1 MKNLF
6 NNPDWDPLATL
17 TQLIEN
23 EELHS
28 QLTRDIAQALNNH
41 AVNISEITAILNELN
56 HRVYQLESQVL
67 AQEIEIA
74 AIKNRT

>member
-1 MKNLF
+1 MTNLF

-28 QLTRDIAQALNNH
+28 QLTRDIAGALNNH
-41 AVNISEITAILNELN
+41 AVNLTEISKILNELN
-56 HRVYQLESQVL
+56 LRVYQLESQVL

-74 AIKNRT
+74 NLKNRT